1 MLSAQKRALAKLDAV
16 QNMEAVVL
24 ALNFVASG
32 TAQAPA
38 MQKQS
43 ADNMHQQGTKNAPS
57 MFAVRHL
64 GFVGQHQSF
73 AATAVKMAVVR

>member
-1 MLSAQKRALAKLDAV
+1 
-16 QNMEAVVL
+16 
-24 ALNFVASG
+24 
-32 TAQAPA
+32 

-64 GFVGQHQSF
+64 GFVGQHQSETSRIHPVVWHSQQDSFLGF